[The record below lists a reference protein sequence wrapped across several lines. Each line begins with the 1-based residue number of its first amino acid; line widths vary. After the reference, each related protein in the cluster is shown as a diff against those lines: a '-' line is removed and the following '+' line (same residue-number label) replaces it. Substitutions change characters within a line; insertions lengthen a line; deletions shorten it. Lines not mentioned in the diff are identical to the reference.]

1 MIADKLE
8 GQRFGRL
15 TVGAMARSAS
25 GRIVWSCMCDCGQS
39 SLVRGSHLKSGRV
52 KSCGCHAVEK
62 ARERATHG
70 MSRTSTHIIWKTMRA
85 RCYNPNAS
93 GYAGYGARGIT
104 VCKEWNSF
112 AAFLADMGERPPGM
126 SLERIDNSKGY
137 GPDNC
142 KWATNAEQCRNRRS
156 NHQITHA
163 GKTMCRKDWADQL
176 GVTPERLN
184 RQIRKLGIDAA
195 FKKLGK

>member
-15 TVGAMARSAS
+15 AVGEMARSTS
-25 GRIVWSCMCDCGQS
+25 GKIVWTCKCDCGQTTF
-39 SLVRGSHLKSGRV
+39 VRGSHLKSGQV
-52 KSCGCHAVEK
+52 KSCGCHAADK

-70 MSRTSTHIIWKTMRA
+70 MSGTSTHVIWKTMRA
-85 RCYNPNAS
+85 RCGKPGSS

-104 VCKEWNSF
+104 VCKEWDSF
-112 AAFLADMGERPPGM
+112 EVFLADMGERPAGM

-156 NHQITHA
+156 NHQITHR

-176 GVTPERLN
+176 GVTAERLN
-184 RQIRKLGIDAA
+184 RQIQKHGVEAA
-195 FKKLGK
+195 FEKLGK